1 VVPSI
6 VDHPSSKG
14 VSMRFQSNN
23 GKLLISPESG
33 YSPHLGVLVS
43 TMQRCRE
50 TTILLVQD
58 LSVVQLDYL
67 FDENDNSIGALLLHL
82 AAIEAAY
89 QEITFFDRNILDN
102 PERLPKWEVPMELG
116 APARQTIHGH
126 PASYYIEELTRMR
139 DQTLELM
146 RQRDDSW
153 LWQESEWGDNV
164 FANNYWQWYHVYED
178 EINHRGEMSWRL
190 SRMNHAI

>member
-1 VVPSI
+1 
-6 VDHPSSKG
+6 
-14 VSMRFQSNN
+14 MRFQSHD
-23 GKLLISPESG
+23 GKLLITPAPG
-33 YSPHLGVLVS
+33 YSPHIGVLVS

-50 TTILLVQD
+50 TTILFVQD
-58 LSVVQLDYL
+58 LSVAQLDYL

-102 PERLPKWEVPMELG
+102 PERLPKWQAPMELG
-116 APARQTIHGH
+116 APARRAIRGH
-126 PASYYIEELTRMR
+126 PAGYYIEELTRMR
-139 DQTLELM
+139 DQTLEQM

-153 LWQESEWGDNV
+153 LWAESEWNDDV

-190 SRMNHAI
+190 SRMNQTI